1 MKTKKE
7 EFMAYQFFS
16 DGGPEVEEYDSNYLY
31 FNESNTALVSE
42 IVELFARR
50 REDPSVINQLEALCR
65 KSFETT
71 SHQLNVFSALKT
83 SASSYLK
90 KMSNRINWKRPP
102 SFRMKTALS
111 H

>member
-7 EFMAYQFFS
+7 EFMAYLFFS
-16 DGGPEVEEYDSNYLY
+16 DGSPDAEEYDNNYLY

-42 IVELFARR
+42 IVQLFARR
-50 REDPSVINQLEALCR
+50 REDPSVMNQLEALCR

-71 SHQLNVFSALKT
+71 GHRSNVFSALKT

-90 KMSNRINWKRPP
+90 KMSNLINWKRPP
-102 SFRMKTALS
+102 SFRMKTVLS

>member
-1 MKTKKE
+1 
-7 EFMAYQFFS
+7 MAYLYFS
-16 DGGPEVEEYDSNYLY
+16 DGGPEAEEYENNYLY

-42 IVELFARR
+42 IVQLFARR
-50 REDPSVINQLEALCR
+50 KEDPSVINQLEELCR
-65 KSFETT
+65 KSFETNGHR
-71 SHQLNVFSALKT
+71 SNVFSALKT

-90 KMSNRINWKRPP
+90 KMSNRINRKRPP